1 MQSAVICTVPDGV
14 QGLVPPPISVPPP
27 PVPLLP
33 DEVVNV
39 TDSTSLA
46 VVPPL
51 LYATTKTL
59 YWVEA
64 DLPDKV
70 TVADLLSP
78 EVNEVGLE
86 FHPDLTVS
94 AAGVEAGN
102 GAVYT
107 L

>member
-14 QGLVPPPISVPPP
+14 QSVVPPPISVPPP

-70 TVADLLSP
+70 TVAGAPSA

-86 FHPDLTVS
+86 SYPALMP
-94 AAGVEAGN
+94 AAGGVEAGN